1 MLKVSIYAS
10 VWVLTILLSFVSVSI
25 TTKNNIV
32 SSINDSWHHHRDHR
46 CHRDTG
52 QLENANYHILSFK
65 CILQDFEHSL
75 NDTSLL
81 RSSLTTPS
89 FEIDKNGNPDY
100 SRNEL
105 IQSPYNTAKLFVTS
119 NDTLPRFLRAHRHS
133 DYLWKRR
140 TLCSLSD
147 KGRYPYLRTL
157 SDYNDPIF
165 LNDIEDPDSLK
176 TLVRVK
182 RAEPNPNSPS
192 AYQQNYFKDLAD
204 SFPQSS
210 YDYIGEN
217 DDSDVSIDA
226 KREINSQEY
235 YANDRPVESNSREAE
250 KNLNTELSSRDSDE
264 SDGNRLSG
272 DKKSLSIEELADDK
286 DNNAGPVVPTEDRA
300 SSKEYIEAVNR
311 HNSGADLK
319 DPTELVRRKRNNR
332 ERAQRKRSLEKRDSA
347 KTKEESFSSDETE
360 KLIAEKKQSASS
372 DKLEESAA
380 ECRKPSSLAIADLKA
395 DLLRFKRKAKNER
408 REKSFKSKKK
418 KKHASKK
425 HNDPKGNPRRSRK
438 NVRSKNTQRPRSVR
452 KGKNSEARAAD
463 GKSHVGFAKLVS
475 KTNNQNNFRRRSV
488 SPIKPFD
495 IVSGNDRTSLR
506 DDTLRNVVDNH
517 INDDNSALSLAEHE
531 GSVRTSKGSESL
543 NALMQRVEQE
553 IQNPDTITDETKVRS
568 KRDKSAESRHG
579 FLSDE
584 DELQYYENIREFEP
598 NTDCALQDDS
608 SGNNEAEI
616 SRAVRSIEEVKD
628 LAKKLVTKVDELE
641 NYLNIDEVKRDNKA
655 EKRIEIRAIDDLCSN
670 VTATCADFKEPS
682 EIVPRCVPTSTAKV
696 VIDSKIGTKDAH
708 NRVKEKNENS
718 AVKKRSS
725 HENNAKLL
733 SRTKNNRRQIDK
745 SQRKWGRWTD
755 WSGCSVTC
763 GKGRQIRWRYCLHDC
778 NTAETE
784 MEEKA
789 CQLPACPPGKF
800 LGIF

>member
-1 MLKVSIYAS
+1 MLKVSIYAGI
-10 VWVLTILLSFVSVSI
+10 WVLTILLSVVSASI

-32 SSINDSWHHHRDHR
+32 SSINNSWHYHHDYR
-46 CHRDTG
+46 CRRNTG
-52 QLENANYHILSFK
+52 QLGNATYHTLSFK
-65 CILQDFEHSL
+65 YILQDFKHSPNETGTL
-75 NDTSLL
+75 DSSSITASL
-81 RSSLTTPS
+81 
-89 FEIDKNGNPDY
+89 KNRNADY
-100 SRNEL
+100 STNGL
-105 IQSPYNTAKLFVTS
+105 IESPHNTTKLFVAS
-119 NDTLPRFLRAHRHS
+119 NDTLPEFRKAHRHP

-147 KGRYPYLRTL
+147 QGQSPHRRTL
-157 SDYNDPIF
+157 SDYNDPVLI
-165 LNDIEDPDSLK
+165 NDFEDPDSLK

-182 RAEPNPNSPS
+182 RAETNLDSPS

-210 YDYIGEN
+210 YDYVGEN
-217 DDSDVSIDA
+217 DDGDVSIDA
-226 KREINSQEY
+226 KRETNLLEY
-235 YANDRPVESNSREAE
+235 FADDRPVELNSREAE
-250 KNLNTELSSRDSDE
+250 KNLNAELSSRGNDE
-264 SDGNRLSG
+264 SDRDQLSG
-272 DKKSLSIEELADDK
+272 EKKPFSAEKVADDK
-286 DNNAGPVVPTEDRA
+286 ETNAGFAVPTEDRA
-300 SSKEYIEAVNR
+300 SSKESIETVNQQ
-311 HNSGADLK
+311 NSGAVLK

-332 ERAQRKRSLEKRDSA
+332 ERAERKRRLETQDSA
-347 KTKEESFSSDETE
+347 KTNEENFSGDEAE
-360 KLIAEKKQSASS
+360 KPLTEKKQPASS
-372 DKLEESAA
+372 DKLEESDAQ
-380 ECRKPSSLAIADLKA
+380 CRKLSSLAIADLKA
-395 DLLRFKRKAKNER
+395 NLLRIKRKAKNER

-452 KGKNSEARAAD
+452 KGKNSEARVD

-495 IVSGNDRTSLR
+495 IVSENDRMSLR
-506 DDTLRNVVDNH
+506 DDTLKNDVVENN
-517 INDDNSALSLAEHE
+517 INADNSALSLAEHG
-531 GSVRTSKGSESL
+531 GSVQTRQGSESL
-543 NALMQRVEQE
+543 NALMQRVEQD
-553 IQNPDTITDETKVRS
+553 IQDGDPITSETKVRS

-598 NTDCALQDDS
+598 DTDCAVQDDS
-608 SGNNEAEI
+608 PGNNEEEVG
-616 SRAVRSIEEVKD
+616 RAARSIEEVKD

-641 NYLNIDEVKRDNKA
+641 NYLNIGEAKTDDKEE

-670 VTATCADFKEPS
+670 VTATCAEFKEPS
-682 EIVPRCVPTSTAKV
+682 EIVQRCVPTSTEKI
-696 VIDSKIGTKDAH
+696 VIDRKIRPKDADD
-708 NRVKEKNENS
+708 RVKEKNKNS

-725 HENNAKLL
+725 HENNAKMLP
-733 SRTKNNRRQIDK
+733 STKNNRRDTDK

-755 WSGCSVTC
+755 WSSCSVTC

-778 NTAETE
+778 NNAETE